1 MTLPRV
7 GLDPVMVQTFDMAQ
21 EWGRKE
27 CRARGDCQAIVERK
41 LDLIR
46 QSLLAQSLGAV
57 QDRYLYLKHGT
68 KK

>member
-21 EWGRKE
+21 EWGRKK
-27 CRARGDCQAIVERK
+27 CRTRGDCQAIVERK

-46 QSLLAQSLGAV
+46 QSLLARSLGAV
-57 QDRYLYLKHGT
+57 QDRHLYLKHGT

>member
-21 EWGRKE
+21 EWGRKRS
-27 CRARGDCQAIVERK
+27 RAGGDCQAIVERK

-57 QDRYLYLKHGT
+57 QDRHLYLKHGT